1 MSHICS
7 LQHEGAHS
15 PGIEMNFLGNFPVVC
30 DHFVVVSIIN
40 GVIRDPKLG
49 HLNFRVAQFSMRN
62 SCITQSV
69 AGIEMICKDFIVIR
83 KCDEI

>member
-15 PGIEMNFLGNFPVVC
+15 PGIEMNFLGNFPGVC
-30 DHFVVVSIIN
+30 DHLVMVFIIN
-40 GVIRDPKLG
+40 GVIRNPEFG
-49 HLNFRVAQFSMRN
+49 HLNFRVTQFSMRN

-69 AGIEMICKDFIVIR
+69 AETEMVCKDFIVFR
-83 KCDEI
+83 KSDEI